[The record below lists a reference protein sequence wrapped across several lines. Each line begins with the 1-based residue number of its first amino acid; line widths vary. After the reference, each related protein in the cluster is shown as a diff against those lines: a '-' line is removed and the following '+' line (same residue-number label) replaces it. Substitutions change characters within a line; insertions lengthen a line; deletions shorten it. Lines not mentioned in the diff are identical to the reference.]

1 METDR
6 TGVARLH
13 NSPQEQ
19 TGTRFARWP
28 AAQRPIRWAD

>member
-1 METDR
+1 MS
-6 TGVARLH
+6 ARLH

-28 AAQRPIRWAD
+28 ATQRPIRWADQR